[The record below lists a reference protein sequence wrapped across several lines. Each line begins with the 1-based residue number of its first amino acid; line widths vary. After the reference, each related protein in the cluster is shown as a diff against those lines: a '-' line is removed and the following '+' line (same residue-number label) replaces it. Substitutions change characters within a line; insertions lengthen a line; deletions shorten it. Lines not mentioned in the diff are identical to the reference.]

1 MFNNL
6 MQQCIKLARK
16 AEGQVS
22 PNPLVGAI
30 VLDKDGNIVG
40 EGYHQKY
47 GEAHAEVNALNQA
60 GEKARGGTI
69 IVNLEPCSHF
79 GKTPPCADLIIEK
92 GIKKLIVGMID
103 PNPKVSGNG
112 IKKCID
118 AGIDVQ
124 VGILEDKCK
133 ELNEIFLKNQ
143 NLKKPFIAMKIAT
156 TLDGKIAT
164 KTGSSKWITSEK
176 SRELV
181 QKLRNKYDAILTGS
195 GTVISDNPSMLCTMP
210 EGKNPIKIILDTHA
224 KIHPKSK
231 IFEKGKV
238 ILATKENTEKYPENV
253 EILICPK
260 DEHNQIN
267 LSFLIEELYK
277 KGVYSILVEAGAQ
290 VNSSFLKNNLAD
302 KVYHFIA
309 PKILGDNKAIS
320 CFSGF
325 EISDINNCTKT
336 TIKDIQKVDVDVII
350 TYSLTSSL

>member
-1 MFNNL
+1 
-6 MQQCIKLARK
+6 MQKCIELAK
-16 AEGQVS
+16 KGEGQVS

-30 VLDKDGNIVG
+30 ILDKYGNIVG

-47 GEAHAEVNALNQA
+47 GGPHAEVNALNQA
-60 GEKARGGTI
+60 GEKAIGGTL

-112 IKKCID
+112 IQKCKN
-118 AGIDVQ
+118 AGIESQ

-133 ELNEIFLKNQ
+133 ELNEIFIKNQ
-143 NLKKPFIAMKIAT
+143 NQKKPFIAIKIAT

-164 KTGSSKWITSEK
+164 KTGSSKWITSKK

-195 GTVISDNPSMLCTMP
+195 GTVITDDPSMLCTMP
-210 EGKNPIKIILDTHA
+210 NSKNPMKIVLDTYG
-224 KIHPKSK
+224 KIDPKAK
-231 IFEKGKV
+231 IFETGQI
-238 ILATKENTEKYPENV
+238 ILATTKTTANYPPNV
-253 EILICPK
+253 EILICPL
-260 DEHNQIN
+260 DENKRIK
-267 LSFLIEELYK
+267 LPFLTEELYK
-277 KGVYSILVEAGAQ
+277 KGIYSILVEAGSN
-290 VNSSFLKNNLAD
+290 VNSSFIKNNLAD
-302 KVYHFIA
+302 KIYHFIA
-309 PKILGDNKAIS
+309 PKILGDDKAIS

-325 EISDINNCTKT
+325 DITDINNCFQT
-336 TIKDIQKVDVDVII
+336 TIRDIQKVDVDVII